1 MPIQRSSEPAA
12 FTAFEREGWKE
23 SIAGYARGFGAV
35 AAQTVEP
42 TLDAAQVGAG
52 MRVLD
57 VCSGQGVLAAG
68 AARRGADVCGLDF
81 AEEVVALARRNVPG
95 VAFERGDAQALPYP
109 DGSFDA
115 VLCGYG
121 IMHLPA
127 PDQALAEMRR
137 VLKRGGRV
145 ALTAWAGPTSEDA
158 FGLVVGTIR
167 AFGRTDVKLPHGPD
181 FFQFSNREAMRA
193 ALDDAGFAGAA
204 ASVFPQHLRL
214 AHPEELIARIGEGT
228 VRTRAL
234 LLAQDEAAR
243 AAIAAAVSAAVAR
256 FAANGGYAVPMPA
269 IIGSGVK
276 G

>member
-1 MPIQRSSEPAA
+1 MAIQRSSEPEA
-12 FTAFEREGWKE
+12 FSAFEHERWREG
-23 SIAGYARGFGAV
+23 IAGYARGFGSV

-42 TLDAAQVGAG
+42 TLDAASVAAG

-57 VCSGQGVLAAG
+57 VCTGQGVLAAG

-81 AEEVVALARRNVPG
+81 VEEVVALARHNVPG

-121 IMHLPA
+121 VMHVPE
-127 PDQALAEMRR
+127 PDRALAEMRR
-137 VLKRGGRV
+137 VLRRGGRV
-145 ALTAWAGPTSEDA
+145 AITAWAGPTPDDA

-167 AFGRTDVKLPHGPD
+167 TLGRTDVKLPHGPD
-181 FFQFSNREAMRA
+181 FFQFSSVAAMRA

-204 ASVFPQHLRL
+204 ASIFPQHLRL
-214 AHPEELIARIGEGT
+214 ARPGDLIERISEGT

-234 LLAQDEAAR
+234 LLAQADGVR
-243 AAIAAAVSAAVAR
+243 VAIASAVAAAVAR
-256 FAANGGYAVPMPA
+256 FAADGGYDVPMPA
-269 IIGSGVK
+269 VIGSGMK
-276 G
+276 R